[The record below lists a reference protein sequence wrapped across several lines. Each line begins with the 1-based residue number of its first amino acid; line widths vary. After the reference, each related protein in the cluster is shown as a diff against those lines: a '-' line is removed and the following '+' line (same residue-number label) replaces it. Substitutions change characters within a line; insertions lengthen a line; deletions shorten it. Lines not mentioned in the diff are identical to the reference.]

1 MLGHIGAVLGGPDQ
15 TGVSAQPAVDVEQ
28 LRHSP
33 WIIAYCGSS
42 VVHSDHPPPT
52 HGSTQWR
59 RSPLPSTTGGDTR
72 ESNRE

>member
-42 VVHSDHPPPT
+42 VVHLDHPPPPPT
-52 HGSTQWR
+52 AVHSGGAP
-59 RSPLPSTTGGDTR
+59 PLPSTTGGGY
-72 ESNRE
+72 